1 MTKLTGAAL
10 DRAVANAMGLKSVN
24 NCEQWGKEMTEED
37 DDIQDYKK
45 PWVGL
50 TDEEVE
56 GYWDWEDFQTGAG
69 RSTIFEM
76 VRDIEAKLK
85 EKNNG

>member
-24 NCEQWGKEMTEED
+24 NCEQWGTSMTEED
-37 DDIQDYKK
+37 DDIQDYKR

-50 TDEEVE
+50 TDGEVE
-56 GYWDWEDFQTGAG
+56 DYWDWEDFQCGCG

-76 VRDIEAKLK
+76 VRHIDATLK
-85 EKNNG
+85 RKNNE

>member
-1 MTKLTGAAL
+1 MSKLTGATL

-37 DDIQDYKK
+37 DDIQDYKR

-50 TDEEVE
+50 RAEEI
-56 GYWDWEDFQTGAG
+56 EDIQDAVFGMKPHYVALA
-69 RSTIFEM
+69 RA
-76 VRDIEAKLK
+76 VEAKLK
-85 EKNNG
+85 EKNT